1 MTDIETRDETR
12 ELTARELLDMLEAGD
27 SDGIRRALADEH
39 SADIA
44 ALLADMPPE
53 RIAKVLLLLPHD
65 RQGTLFGYFDHET
78 QVEMAETALS
88 RRDMA
93 RIFEA
98 MPHDERAD
106 LFSELSE
113 AQQHVLLPGLAQA
126 EREDLR
132 RLAAYEEDTVGAVMT
147 SDYATIP
154 PHLTVSQALEH
165 LRDIAPDSETIYHSY
180 VIDADRKLVGT
191 VSLRDMIVAPPGTRV
206 EKVMRRDPPFI
217 TADAPREEAV
227 GMIAKYDL
235 LALPVING
243 GEKLAGIVTYD
254 DAMDVA
260 EEETNLAFQKTG
272 GVQDITM
279 SIRDAPLRLLYQ
291 KRVMWLVLLVF
302 GNLFSGAGIAHFEEV
317 ISAHLP
323 LLFFLPLLIASS
335 GNAGAQAATLMIRS
349 LATGDV
355 HIGDWGR
362 MLGREILVATAL
374 GLTMAVAI
382 AGIGLWRGGADIATV
397 VSLTM
402 VIVVIVGSL
411 IGMSLPFV
419 LSRLEFDPATASAPL
434 VTSLADICGVLIYF
448 GMAAWMLSI
457 PAPL

>member
-1 MTDIETRDETR
+1 MTDTDIR
-12 ELTARELLDMLEAGD
+12 EVTAQDLDALIEAGD
-27 SDGIRRALADEH
+27 RDGIRRALGEEH

-44 ALLADMPPE
+44 ALVADMPAE
-53 RIAKVLLLLPHD
+53 RIARLLLALPHD
-65 RQGTLFGYFDHET
+65 RQGMLFGYFDHDT

-113 AQQHVLLPGLAQA
+113 EQQHVLLPGLAQA

-180 VIDADRKLVGT
+180 VIDEERKLVGT
-191 VSLRDMIVAPPGTRV
+191 VSLRDMIVAPPGTRI

-217 TADAPREEAV
+217 TADAPREDAV
-227 GMIAKYDL
+227 AMIAKYDL

-279 SIRDAPLRLLYQ
+279 SIRDAPLSLLYQ

-302 GNLFSGAGIAHFEEV
+302 GNLFSGAGIAHFEDV
-317 ISAHLP
+317 IAAHLP

-355 HIGDWGR
+355 RIGDWGG

-382 AGIGLWRGGADIATV
+382 AGIGVWRGGADIAVV
-397 VSLTM
+397 VSMTM
-402 VIVVIVGSL
+402 VVVVIVGSL
-411 IGMSLPFV
+411 IGMSLPFI
-419 LSRLEFDPATASAPL
+419 LSRFNFDPATASAPL

-448 GMAAWMLSI
+448 GMAAALLDI
-457 PAPL
+457 PAAL

>member
-1 MTDIETRDETR
+1 MTETETR
-12 ELTARELLDMLEAGD
+12 ELTAQDLHALIEAGD
-27 SDGIRRALADEH
+27 REGIRRALADEH
-39 SADIA
+39 AADIA
-44 ALLADMPPE
+44 AAAVELPADEIAKLLLA
-53 RIAKVLLLLPHD
+53 LPHE
-65 RQGTLFGYFDHET
+65 RQGTLFGYFDHDT
-78 QVEMAETALS
+78 QVEMAETALG

-180 VIDADRKLVGT
+180 VIDEDRKLVGT

-217 TADAPREEAV
+217 SADAPREEAV
-227 GMIAKYDL
+227 NMIAKYDL

-260 EEETNLAFQKTG
+260 EEETNLAFRKTG
-272 GVQDITM
+272 GVMEITE
-279 SIRDAPLRLLYQ
+279 SIRDASFKLLYQ
-291 KRVMWLVLLVF
+291 KRVFWLVLLVF
-302 GNLFSGAGIAHFEEV
+302 GNIFSGAGIAFFEETIEAYV
-317 ISAHLP
+317 ALV
-323 LLFFLPLLIASS
+323 FFLPLLVDSG
-335 GNAGAQAATLMIRS
+335 GNAGSQSATLMVRA

-355 HIGDWGR
+355 RIADWGKS
-362 MLGREILVATAL
+362 LLREVFVAGAL
-374 GLTMAVAI
+374 GVTMALAVW
-382 AGIGLWRGGADIATV
+382 GIGLWRGGPEIAAV

-402 VIVVIVGSL
+402 ILIVMVGSL
-411 IGMSLPFV
+411 IGMSLPFI
-419 LSRLEFDPATASAPL
+419 LSRFNFDPAAASAPL

-448 GMAAWMLSI
+448 GMATWLLDI
-457 PAPL
+457 PVTG